1 MEENKVV
8 QQGAAAGGWQ
18 LYLPLEPVAVV
29 SSDLMS
35 IGAGSEPG
43 SAFGALSWGGFS
55 ADIAVN
61 DEQAQQRGFPFSGG
75 GRCHVEPTVQ
85 TCY

>member
-1 MEENKVV
+1 MEGTRVV
-8 QQGAAAGGWQ
+8 QPGAAAGGRQ
-18 LYLPLEPVAVV
+18 LYLPLEPGGVV

-43 SAFGALSWGGFS
+43 SAFRALSRGGFS
-55 ADIAVN
+55 

-75 GRCHVEPTVQ
+75 GRCRVEPTVQ
-85 TCY
+85 TCR